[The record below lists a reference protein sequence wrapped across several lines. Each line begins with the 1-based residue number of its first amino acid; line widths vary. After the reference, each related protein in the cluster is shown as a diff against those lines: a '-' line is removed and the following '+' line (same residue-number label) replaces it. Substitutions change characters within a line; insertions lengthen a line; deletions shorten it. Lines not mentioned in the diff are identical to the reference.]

1 MLIGADFYCKLVK
14 RNTKKKIKDVRLLAI
29 MSIHGLLLN
38 VRISKSYDII
48 ASSVNLI
55 QSFYVSNV
63 LRDVKN
69 KDSFYT
75 KFTAVLRFRFA

>member
-1 MLIGADFYCKLVK
+1 
-14 RNTKKKIKDVRLLAI
+14 
-29 MSIHGLLLN
+29 MSIHGWLLN
-38 VRISKSYDII
+38 VPISKSYDII

>member
-1 MLIGADFYCKLVK
+1 MQISKTQYQ
-14 RNTKKKIKDVRLLAI
+14 KKKIKDVRLFAI

-38 VRISKSYDII
+38 VPISKSYDII